1 MIKSSLPAKIATLAI
16 TSLVGLVPMNSA
28 RATMFDEVQVIQE
41 DFIAV
46 AQPFGENRYNLL
58 VIEQVPG
65 RNTCWQ
71 EEGSNPV
78 NVDLLL
84 LNFDFSGHCRRS
96 TDANGYSIRYN
107 GNDLGLDVL
116 LTLVERN
123 GVLNLVGINRRDNS
137 RMVVG
142 SVQGVSDQPM
152 KIKLNPGWTFSKRS
166 YQGNVLGHVYFSYT
180 TPETTE
186 EEISTPTENVTP
198 DVESTTPQGE
208 IRDILAP
215 SHEEDQSH
223 EDDQLLNAPKP
234 STTVINERPVQRS
247 TRSNNL
253 FQSRFNR

>member
-28 RATMFDEVQVIQE
+28 RASMFDEVEVIQE

-46 AQPFGENRYNLL
+46 AQPFGENNRYNLI

-71 EEGSNPV
+71 EQGSNPV

-123 GVLNLVGINRRDNS
+123 GMLNLVGINRRDNS

-142 SVQGVSDQPM
+142 SVERVSDQPM

-180 TPETTE
+180 TPEETE
-186 EEISTPTENVTP
+186 EMSTPTEEVTP
-198 DVESTTPQGE
+198 DMMDSTTPQGE
-208 IRDILAP
+208 IRDIVAP
-215 SHEEDQSH
+215 SYEDNQSS
-223 EDDQLLNAPKP
+223 DSPKP
-234 STTVINERPVQRS
+234 SATVVNERPVRRN
-247 TRSNNL
+247 TRNHNPI
-253 FQSRFNR
+253 QSRFNR

>member
-152 KIKLNPGWTFSKRS
+152 KIKLNPGWIFSKRS

-180 TPETTE
+180 TSEETEQETPTSE
-186 EEISTPTENVTP
+186 EEYTP
-198 DVESTTPQGE
+198 DVMDSTTPQGE
-208 IRDILAP
+208 IRDIVAP
-215 SHEEDQSH
+215 SY
-223 EDDQLLNAPKP
+223 EDDQSLNEDEP
-234 STTVINERPVQRS
+234 SATVVNQRPAQRS